1 MLDYLK
7 LTYFYYNYSSEIFLN
22 RVDLSTREFQ
32 KILFLILF
40 LFLIALQNIQI
51 TSLLMN
57 TLGNTDL
64 IRA

>member
-32 KILFLILF
+32 KILFLI
-40 LFLIALQNIQI
+40 ALQNIQI
-51 TSLLMN
+51 TSLLVN
-57 TLGNTDL
+57 TLGNIDL